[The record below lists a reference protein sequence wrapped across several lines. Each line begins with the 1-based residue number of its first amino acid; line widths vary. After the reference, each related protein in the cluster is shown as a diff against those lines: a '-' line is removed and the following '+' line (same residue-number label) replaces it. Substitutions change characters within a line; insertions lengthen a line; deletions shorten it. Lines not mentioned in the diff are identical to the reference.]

1 MGWVD
6 EQFQP
11 DSRLPLKSTIVVK
24 DQPYLCGKNE
34 TMNNKRLL
42 NVGLIV
48 LIDMLGFALIV
59 PLLAFY
65 ADSFDATA
73 FQTGLLVSSYAAMQ
87 MIGAPI
93 LGRLS
98 DRYGR
103 RPVFLIS
110 ILGTFTGFIILG
122 LANSLWML
130 FVSRIL
136 SGLTA
141 GNISVAQAYI
151 ADVTDQK
158 NRARGMGMIG
168 AAFGVGFILGPA
180 IGGTLSV
187 FGFSVPSFV
196 AAGLAFINLLTVF
209 FWLPESLTVERRA
222 ELTSQKKDGSLN
234 SLIAALRRPFIG
246 PLLWVRF
253 GFAIAFNSFQTVF
266 PLYVLSKFGL
276 NAQQTGYI
284 LAYIGVVLVIMQ
296 GGVIGPLSI
305 RFKEANLLVSFV
317 GFSFIG
323 LFGWAVAPS
332 VLLMLAAML
341 PLAIGAGSF
350 NALINSAISKAV
362 QPQEVGGMLGLSAGL
377 ESATRVVMPALA
389 SYLLGKYGSS
399 SPGYMASTVM
409 IVVFAYA
416 CWRMIL
422 RPHAEVHA

>member
-1 MGWVD
+1 
-6 EQFQP
+6 
-11 DSRLPLKSTIVVK
+11 
-24 DQPYLCGKNE
+24 
-34 TMNNKRLL
+34 MNNKRLL

-59 PLLAFY
+59 PLLTFY
-65 ADSFDATA
+65 ADTFGASE
-73 FQTGLLVSSYAAMQ
+73 FQTGLLVSSYALMQ

-110 ILGTFTGFIILG
+110 ILGTFTGFLILG
-122 LANSLWML
+122 FANSLGML
-130 FVSRIL
+130 FASRIL

-151 ADVTDQK
+151 ADITDEK
-158 NRARGMGMIG
+158 NRARGMGMLG
-168 AAFGVGFILGPA
+168 AAFGIGFILGPA

-187 FGFSVPSFV
+187 FGFALPSFT
-196 AAGLAFINLLTVF
+196 AAGMAFINLLTVF
-209 FWLPESLTVERRA
+209 FWLPESLSAERRT
-222 ELTSQKKDGSLN
+222 ELTSQRKKDVSLN
-234 SLIAALRRPFIG
+234 ALFVALGRPFIG

-266 PLYVLSKFGL
+266 PLYVLYKFGL

-284 LAYIGVVLVIMQ
+284 LAYIGIVLVIMQ
-296 GGVIGPLSI
+296 GGVIGPLSA
-305 RFKEANLLVSFV
+305 RFKEANLLVSFL

-323 LFGWAVAPS
+323 LLGWAVAPS
-332 VLLMLAAML
+332 VPFLLIAML

-362 QPQEVGGMLGLSAGL
+362 QPEEVGGMLGFGAGL

-389 SYLLGKYGSS
+389 SYLLGRYGPST
-399 SPGYMASTVM
+399 PGYMASSVM
-409 IVVFAYA
+409 IIVFAFA
-416 CWRMIL
+416 FWRLIFQ
-422 RPHAEVHA
+422 PHIDVQA

>member
-1 MGWVD
+1 M
-6 EQFQP
+6 
-11 DSRLPLKSTIVVK
+11 
-24 DQPYLCGKNE
+24 
-34 TMNNKRLL
+34 NKRLL

-59 PLLAFY
+59 PLLTFF
-65 ADSFDATA
+65 ADSFGATP
-73 FQTGLLVSSYAAMQ
+73 FQTGLLVSSYALMQ
-87 MIGAPI
+87 MISAPI

-98 DRYGR
+98 DRFGR

-110 ILGTFTGFIILG
+110 IAGTFIGLLILG
-122 LANSLWML
+122 FASSLWML
-130 FVSRIL
+130 FASRIL

-151 ADVTDQK
+151 ADITDEK
-158 NRARGMGMIG
+158 NRARGMGMLG
-168 AAFGVGFILGPA
+168 AAFGIGFILGPA

-187 FGFSVPSFV
+187 YGFAVPSLV

-209 FWLPESLTVERRA
+209 FWLPESLTEDRRA
-222 ELTSQKKDGSLN
+222 ELTSQRKDVSFNALA
-234 SLIAALRRPFIG
+234 AALRRPLIG

-266 PLYVLSKFGL
+266 PLYVLGKFGL

-296 GGVIGPLSI
+296 GGVIGPLSA

-317 GFSFIG
+317 GISFIG
-323 LFGWAVAPS
+323 LLGWATAASVP
-332 VLLMLAAML
+332 VLLVAMF

-362 QPQEVGGMLGLSAGL
+362 QPEEVGGMLGFGAGL

-389 SYLLGKYGSS
+389 SYLLGRYGPST
-399 SPGYMASTVM
+399 PGYMASTVM
-409 IVVFAYA
+409 ILVFAFA
-416 CWRMIL
+416 CWRLLIQP
-422 RPHAEVHA
+422 RAEVHA